1 MTKNQTPDEN
11 KQAIIKVVAVMF
23 PLLLCSVLIPWCVW
37 VTSTMFAREVRI
49 TTLETFVNLGPR
61 TLTSETLRI
70 ANEEKQDK
78 SKIIER
84 LDKIT
89 LDIQEIKIKLL
100 SGTAK

>member
-49 TTLETFVNLGPR
+49 TAIETFINLGPR
-61 TLTSETLRI
+61 TLTSDTVRI
-70 ANEEKQDK
+70 PNEEKLERV
-78 SKIIER
+78 KIIER

>member
-49 TTLETFVNLGPR
+49 TAIETFINLGPR
-61 TLTSETLRI
+61 TLTSDTVRI
-70 ANEEKQDK
+70 TNEEKLERV
-78 SKIIER
+78 KIIER

>member
-11 KQAIIKVVAVMF
+11 RQAMIKVVAVMF

-49 TTLETFVNLGPR
+49 TAIETFINLGPR
-61 TLTSETLRI
+61 TLTSDTVRI
-70 ANEEKQDK
+70 TNEEKLERV
-78 SKIIER
+78 KIIER